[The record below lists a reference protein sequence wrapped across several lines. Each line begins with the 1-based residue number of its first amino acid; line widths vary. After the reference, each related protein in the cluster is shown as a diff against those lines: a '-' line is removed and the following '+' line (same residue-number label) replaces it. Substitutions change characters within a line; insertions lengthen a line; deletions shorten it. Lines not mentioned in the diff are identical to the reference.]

1 MRTLYDSTNWSA
13 IPTTAQM
20 VAGYVPPSGFAWPQS
35 AWNRFP
41 NSIHVRITPQVSTTG
56 VGVQVLDVEQG
67 DATPAQAPGWVAR
80 QRSLGQD
87 PTVYCSASLWPTVQ
101 RAFAAAGVPHPC
113 YWIAA
118 YPGGGPTLP
127 TLNGITAVAHQYA
140 DPATS
145 GGDYDLSVVADYWP
159 GVDQGGNM
167 TTPVQIDLNQPLP
180 DPASVAGT
188 GTVGEALTVML
199 GGIAG
204 KRNAGAGAVEEAQI
218 DADLQHVLAAV
229 AGADSD
235 VKAGIAQVASAIAAL
250 PAGQPPTDAQ
260 MQALTAAVTKALPG
274 YTVNITPTAGSTS

>member
-67 DATPAQAPGWVAR
+67 DATPAQAPGWVIT
-80 QRSLGQD
+80 QRRLGQI
-87 PTVYCSASLWPTVQ
+87 PTVYCSASLWGTVQ
-101 RAFAAAGVPHPC
+101 AAFVSAGVPHPC

-159 GVDQGGNM
+159 GVDQGG
-167 TTPVQIDLNQPLP
+167 
-180 DPASVAGT
+180 
-188 GTVGEALTVML
+188 GTVLDPTNPTDETVIAGAESCL
-199 GGIAG
+199 PGIAG
-204 KRNAGAGAVEEAQI
+204 QRSAGDLYLLCYNTQQQVAQI
-218 DADLQHVLAAV
+218 ATAQAALTSVVADLQKAV
-229 AGADSD
+229 A
-235 VKAGIAQVASAIAAL
+235 AL
-250 PAGQPPTDAQ
+250 TPPTALAGQ
-260 MQALTAAVTKALPG
+260 AAVTIQLAPPAA
-274 YTVNITPTAGSTS
+274 NPAAPASTPAGVA